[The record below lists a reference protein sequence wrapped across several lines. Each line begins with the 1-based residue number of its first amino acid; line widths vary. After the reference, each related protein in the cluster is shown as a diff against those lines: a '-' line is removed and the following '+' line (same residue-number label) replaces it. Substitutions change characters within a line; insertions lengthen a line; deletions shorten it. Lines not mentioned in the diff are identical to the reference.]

1 MLRTLYCALVRPHL
15 ECGSVVW
22 SPFTARNIVTL
33 ERVQHRAT
41 KLILKCE
48 DDYDTRNSKLNFLS
62 LEHIRFLF
70 DVLFFYKVLNGY
82 VDIDISS
89 AV

>member
-1 MLRTLYCALVRPHL
+1 M
-15 ECGSVVW
+15 
-22 SPFTARNIVTL
+22 TL
-33 ERVQHRAT
+33 ERVQHRAA

-62 LEHIRFLF
+62 LEHKRFLF